1 MLSLKAS
8 RADNFYY
15 GSVEDEDL
23 KKKKEKNLKKIN
35 KKDYNTI
42 KFEIPYTIICKNCN
56 IYIYK
61 GERFNSE
68 RRKAGYYLS
77 TCFYSFSIFCKKC
90 QNKIVIETNPQKCSY
105 DIIEG
110 ARKKNEHYENIL
122 TEGGINNINY
132 VDFEQNKKKKTN
144 PFMILEI
151 NALNKKKKNES
162 EEHFENNIL
171 NDDDQKSDSNRSLQ
185 IKDKESD
192 GRQIEENNDI
202 LSKENKYIDKPIDDT
217 QSDEDINDVIKET
230 YKRNVML
237 KNDFGC
243 NRTLR
248 KQLRD
253 IKNEKIQK
261 RKENIEKNIFINILK
276 DPCEDLKVKKFL
288 HMKEK
293 YKKTI
298 NEKTKLAKNNLIKKK
313 SSIFDKK
320 YLKNASK
327 KKG

>member
-23 KKKKEKNLKKIN
+23 KKKKEKEFKKIN

-77 TCFYSFSIFCKKC
+77 TSFYSFSIFCKKC

-110 ARKKNEHYENIL
+110 GRKKNEEYENIL

-151 NALNKKKKNES
+151 NALNKKKQNES
-162 EEHFENNIL
+162 EEYFEN
-171 NDDDQKSDSNRSLQ
+171 
-185 IKDKESD
+185 
-192 GRQIEENNDI
+192 GENNEV
-202 LSKENKYIDKPIDDT
+202 LPKGNKPIEKPINDT
-217 QSDEDINDVIKET
+217 QLDEDINNVIKET

-237 KNDFGC
+237 KNDFNC
-243 NRTLR
+243 NQTLR

-276 DPCEDLKVKKFL
+276 DPCEDLKIKKFL

-313 SSIFDKK
+313 VV
-320 YLKNASK
+320 YLIKNI
-327 KKG
+327 